1 MTALFDGVAGLLTGT
16 FGTVVEY
23 RRDGRMEWTDIPS
36 TFREQPIEVTDAS
49 PNQPIEVTDAEG
61 RDVLIIAPT
70 WRVIHRLVPDLKRDD
85 LVRPASGKVYRVVN
99 FDPTGSPAADAQV
112 LCQLEEWY
120 G

>member
-36 TFREQPIEVTDAS
+36 TFRE
-49 PNQPIEVTDAEG
+49 QPIEVTDAEG

>member
-16 FGTVVEY
+16 FGTIVEY
-23 RRDGRMEWTDIPS
+23 RRDGRLEWADIPS
-36 TFREQPIEVTDAS
+36 TFRE
-49 PNQPIEVTDAEG
+49 QPIEVTDAEG

-70 WRVIHRLVPDLKRDD
+70 WRVIRSLVPDLKRDD
-85 LVRPASGKVYRVVN
+85 LVRPASGKIYRVLN